1 MKEGT
6 REEGE
11 TSGRREGEGEG
22 EGEGEWES
30 EGEGVG
36 VGMEMKMGT
45 AEGGYRVDLIS
56 PLPLLI
62 FLHL

>member
-6 REEGE
+6 R
-11 TSGRREGEGEG
+11 RREVEGREK
-22 EGEGEWES
+22 EREKERGEWES
-30 EGEGVG
+30 DGEGEG